1 MCGIAGYLGKMNID
15 RDTIDRCLRLMHHRG
30 PDASGFYQ
38 HVASNG
44 RRVYLLHTR
53 LSIIDLDERANQ
65 PMRYGS
71 HVLIFN
77 GELYNYREICR
88 DRGWMNG
95 RLRTRSD
102 TEVLLHVLARDGWH
116 GLDDCEGMWALA
128 LYDERDGSLLLSRDR
143 FGEKPLYL
151 YHTDDGIYFGSEIK
165 FIRELL
171 GRRLE
176 INYEHLYRYMVN
188 GYKALHKNG
197 VAFFRHVVELR
208 PGSVVLISDDGAP
221 RQHIYWKPKHERD
234 VGISYDDI
242 ISQVREALV
251 RCVELRLRA
260 DVPVAFL
267 MSGGVDSNVLISVAK
282 NVLDYDVH
290 GFTIINDDDRYDER
304 ALVDHVVRTL
314 SLRHTAIPADTTT
327 FLDRLRSLIGRHD
340 SPVYTITYYAQWLLI
355 QSIAEH
361 GYRISISGTGADEL
375 FSGYYDHHNAYLY
388 EVRHDPELYSAS
400 LAAWNAHIKPVV
412 RNPHLS
418 DPDLFIKS
426 PQFRD
431 HIFLDAE
438 VFADFLCQPMAEP
451 FQEERYCDD
460 LLRNR
465 MLNEM
470 FQEAVPPIL
479 HEDDLNAMSESIENR
494 SPFLDRELFEIC
506 QRIPT
511 RYLIR
516 DGFAKSIL
524 RDSMR
529 GIVPDRILDRRQ
541 KVGFNAPIASFLD
554 LKDPNVREAVL
565 DDGPIYQHVKR
576 EAIETLLD
584 EAFLP
589 NSRSKYLFYFLSAK
603 MFLEEFAA

>member
-1 MCGIAGYLGKMNID
+1 
-15 RDTIDRCLRLMHHRG
+15 
-30 PDASGFYQ
+30 
-38 HVASNG
+38 
-44 RRVYLLHTR
+44 
-53 LSIIDLDERANQ
+53 
-65 PMRYGS
+65 MR
-71 HVLIFN
+71 
-77 GELYNYREICR
+77 
-88 DRGWMNG
+88 
-95 RLRTRSD
+95 
-102 TEVLLHVLARDGWH
+102 
-116 GLDDCEGMWALA
+116 
-128 LYDERDGSLLLSRDR
+128 
-143 FGEKPLYL
+143 
-151 YHTDDGIYFGSEIK
+151 
-165 FIRELL
+165 
-171 GRRLE
+171 
-176 INYEHLYRYMVN
+176 
-188 GYKALHKNG
+188 
-197 VAFFRHVVELR
+197 
-208 PGSVVLISDDGAP
+208 
-221 RQHIYWKPKHERD
+221 
-234 VGISYDDI
+234 
-242 ISQVREALV
+242 
-251 RCVELRLRA
+251 
-260 DVPVAFL
+260 
-267 MSGGVDSNVLISVAK
+267 
-282 NVLDYDVH
+282 
-290 GFTIINDDDRYDER
+290 
-304 ALVDHVVRTL
+304 
-314 SLRHTAIPADTTT
+314 
-327 FLDRLRSLIGRHD
+327 
-340 SPVYTITYYAQWLLI
+340 
-355 QSIAEH
+355 
-361 GYRISISGTGADEL
+361 
-375 FSGYYDHHNAYLY
+375 HN
-388 EVRHDPELYSAS
+388 PELYSAS

-438 VFADFLCQPMAEP
+438 IFAEFLCEPTAEP

-554 LKDPNVREAVL
+554 LKDPSVREAVL

-589 NSRSKYLFYFLSAK
+589 NSRSKFLFYFLSAK
-603 MFLEEFAA
+603 MFLEEFSA